1 MSTGRKSP
9 AEEEELRLSASPYLC
24 AILFLPANPKTL
36 SHGGANRQTALE
48 FFSFPRPAAFT
59 ERTLLPRL
67 M

>member
-9 AEEEELRLSASPYLC
+9 VEEEELRLSASPYLC
-24 AILFLPANPKTL
+24 ARLFLPANAKTS

-48 FFSFPRPAAFT
+48 FFSFPGPTAFT
-59 ERTLLPRL
+59 ERLLLPRL